1 MANDQVTLEST
12 LQESDLEELVTGI
25 TGISREAGH
34 VSPPLLSVQAGDKP
48 DLKRLY
54 QVVTLKEVL
63 GRIEKHLNTIKE
75 MEQHA
80 AEKLATK
87 LGVDQVSDENITV
100 SVKDDVRFG
109 VTDWSQIPTTVMQ
122 KRLTETN
129 LKDIIK
135 DPNNPDFAKINELCA
150 CGIITS
156 TPFKN
161 VSVRRKP
168 GR

>member
-1 MANDQVTLEST
+1 MANDQVTLKSELSMDDLNDLT
-12 LQESDLEELVTGI
+12 AGLTGVNFVGDHCSDPLM
-25 TGISREAGH
+25 S
-34 VSPPLLSVQAGDKP
+34 VSAEDKP
-48 DLKRLY
+48 NLKRLY
-54 QVVTLKEVL
+54 RVVTLKEVL

>member
-1 MANDQVTLEST
+1 M
-12 LQESDLEELVTGI
+12 
-25 TGISREAGH
+25 
-34 VSPPLLSVQAGDKP
+34 
-48 DLKRLY
+48 
-54 QVVTLKEVL
+54 VTLKEVL

-135 DPNNPDFAKINELCA
+135 KTPTTP
-150 CGIITS
+150 TS
-156 TPFKN
+156 PRSMNCVRVASSPAPCSKN